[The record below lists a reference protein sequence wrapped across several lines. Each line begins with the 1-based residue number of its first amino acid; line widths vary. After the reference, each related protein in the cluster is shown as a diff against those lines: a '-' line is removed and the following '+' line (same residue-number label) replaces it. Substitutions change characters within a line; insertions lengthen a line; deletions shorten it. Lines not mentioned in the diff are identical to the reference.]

1 MRCADYLAEY
11 FFQQGVDRVFMVT
24 GGGAMHLND
33 AFGRHGGYDI
43 TFCHH
48 EQACAMAAD
57 AYFRVSGRPA
67 VAGDD
72 GTWGDQCHERGIW
85 CVC

>member
-33 AFGRHGGYDI
+33 ALVATAVTILLSVI
-43 TFCHH
+43 TNKPALWPQMHIS
-48 EQACAMAAD
+48 
-57 AYFRVSGRPA
+57 AYLGVQQLYR
-67 VAGDD
+67 
-72 GTWGDQCHERGIW
+72 
-85 CVC
+85 